1 MLSIPLIYFNS
12 FIFID
17 LLFSA
22 GVGRT
27 GVFIALTNLIERVKT
42 EGVVDVYQ
50 TVKKMR
56 QQRTAMVQTRVSFI
70 IGMAVLFVWLIK
82 AIIFPATIIKVRVE
96 INVKSAW
103 LIITLILSGFIENLL
118 ENQKYIFFSF
128 DVFFRTNTNSVTEH
142 FKNILNRLT
151 CMPTSTDWLR
161 VDNTQ
166 F

>member
-1 MLSIPLIYFNS
+1 MRMLSIPLIYFNS

-17 LLFSA
+17 LLLSA

-82 AIIFPATIIKVRVE
+82 ALIFPAT
-96 INVKSAW
+96 S
-103 LIITLILSGFIENLL
+103 
-118 ENQKYIFFSF
+118 
-128 DVFFRTNTNSVTEH
+128 
-142 FKNILNRLT
+142 
-151 CMPTSTDWLR
+151 
-161 VDNTQ
+161 
-166 F
+166 